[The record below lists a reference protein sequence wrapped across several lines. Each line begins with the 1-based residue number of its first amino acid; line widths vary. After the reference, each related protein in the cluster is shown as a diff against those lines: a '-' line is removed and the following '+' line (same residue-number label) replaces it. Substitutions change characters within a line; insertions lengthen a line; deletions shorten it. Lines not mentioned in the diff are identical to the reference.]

1 MKRNLQLGR
10 IVAVALAFGASAPV
24 FAQREWNDGETSRE
38 DVREQRRQEREERED
53 RGRDDSGQ
61 SQGGERARDD
71 GYEVQR
77 AQERDQ
83 ERERAREE
91 AGRMQVQRDAERQEA
106 DRQRSERQA
115 QREQI
120 EASARERQAQQ
131 LEEQR
136 QRQQPQQ
143 PQQPWNEPQR
153 DAREQPMRGIGV
165 DRGNDPR
172 REQRDQVERRED
184 LDRRQRQVEQERY
197 QVERGTDRERY
208 DATRDGRYDGRGDG
222 GRDERY
228 GSRGR
233 DDDRGNDRGN
243 DRGGW
248 NDRSS
253 SGREVRRLSDRDR
266 QRLIVDQRNH
276 ATRYREGI
284 GDRLEQ
290 DRRRSDSLRHRRD
303 RQYRYQQRYWDRQR
317 DFYVSWSSRRYDYDR
332 DPFFYTAPSYRYWR
346 GGRSYQINSYAAEVL
361 QQAIRL
367 GYEEG
372 FYAGEADRYDGWRG
386 GYRDNYVYQDANLG
400 YDGYYV
406 SQSEYNWYF
415 REGFRRG
422 YEDGLDQRFRYGY
435 REGRS
440 YSILPAVLGAILV
453 LEAFD

>member
-1 MKRNLQLGR
+1 MNMKRNQQLGR

-38 DVREQRRQEREERED
+38 EVREQRRQEREEREERA
-53 RGRDDSGQ
+53 RGDSGQ
-61 SQGGERARDD
+61 SQGGERARDE

-77 AQERDQ
+77 DQ
-83 ERERAREE
+83 ERAREE

-106 DRQRSERQA
+106 ERQRSERQA

-136 QRQQPQQ
+136 QRQRQRQQPQQ
-143 PQQPWNEPQR
+143 PQQPWNAPQR
-153 DAREQPMRGIGV
+153 EAREQPMRGIGV
-165 DRGNDPR
+165 DRGNVPA
-172 REQRDQVERRED
+172 REQRDQIERREE
-184 LDRRQRQVEQERY
+184 LDRRQRQAEQERY
-197 QVERGTDRERY
+197 QVQRGTDRERY
-208 DATRDGRYDGRGDG
+208 DATREGRYDDRRDG

-228 GSRGR
+228 GARGR
-233 DDDRGNDRGN
+233 DDDRGN

-253 SGREVRRLSDRDR
+253 SGREARRLSDRDR
-266 QRLIVDQRNH
+266 QRLITDQRSH
-276 ATRYREGI
+276 ADRYRQGI
-284 GDRLEQ
+284 GDRLER
-290 DRRRSDSLRHRRD
+290 DRRRSEGLRQHRREQ
-303 RQYRYQQRYWDRQR
+303 QYRYQQRYWQRQR

-332 DPFFYTAPSYRYWR
+332 DPFFYTAANYRYNR
-346 GGRSYQINSYAAEVL
+346 GGRWYQVNNYAADVL
-361 QQAIRL
+361 RQAIRL